1 MQKTTIKVISQ
12 FSFLLLGLLLISITA
27 QLFIYNYRG
36 FPLLDGYIIPS
47 YIFNFL
53 YALATFILLLIAHR
67 KKSNQIGFIYMG
79 LSLTKLIIF
88 MAVFRTIFHFDGDM
102 DNFETLGF
110 LIPYLICL
118 FTETIYLVRLLKVN
132 PAKN

>member
-12 FSFLLLGLLLISITA
+12 FSFLLLGLLIGSITI
-27 QLFIYNYRG
+27 QFFIYNFRDYS
-36 FPLLDGYIIPS
+36 LLGGNVIPS

-53 YALATFILLLIAHR
+53 YALATFTLLLNAHR

-88 MAVFRTIFHFDGDM
+88 MAVFRTIFHRDGVM

-118 FTETIYLVRLLKVN
+118 FTETLYLVRLLKVN
-132 PAKN
+132 PTEN